1 MDNNFLKGF
10 KLIEF
15 LIVYLLPKGV
25 KMSTLS
31 HKSCLISMKMVFDA
45 ISEVQI
51 VLETTLDRL

>member
-1 MDNNFLKGF
+1 MVF

-31 HKSCLISMKMVFDA
+31 HELCLISMKMVFDA